1 MEENE
6 ILDYVKAS
14 ARALGL
20 TLSDER
26 ANAVALHFGR
36 SMAIARLLEQV
47 PLAPHHELAQIYVPA
62 PFPAEDGR

>member
-20 TLSDER
+20 ALNDER
-26 ANAVALHFGR
+26 AAAVALHLGR
-36 SMAIARLLEQV
+36 SMAVARVLEQV
-47 PLAPHHELAQIYVPA
+47 PLAPHHELAQIYVAA